1 MFKQY
6 DNRLL
11 REQVNYLDD
20 EHTYI
25 NKSLQYRDILSD
37 LLQDDQEGQE
47 RTTPINGT
55 AVCPTTTRKQHDCL
69 LPHAQTPAHDPGPGQ
84 PAALPLPLELA
95 LAGSGRL
102 QQKWLKVLPHIND
115 TFLLLFGVL
124 LAVTLQ
130 MSPGQQPWLMAKLIA
145 LVIYIGLGVMAL
157 KRPARGQKLVAGVAA
172 LAVFGYMIGA
182 AITKSA
188 WSWVA

>member
-1 MFKQY
+1 MC
-6 DNRLL
+6 
-11 REQVNYLDD
+11 
-20 EHTYI
+20 
-25 NKSLQYRDILSD
+25 SSD
-37 LLQDDQEGQE
+37 L
-47 RTTPINGT
+47 
-55 AVCPTTTRKQHDCL
+55 
-69 LPHAQTPAHDPGPGQ
+69 
-84 PAALPLPLELA
+84 
-95 LAGSGRL
+95 
-102 QQKWLKVLPHIND
+102 ND

-145 LVIYIGLGVMAL
+145 LVVYIGLGVMAL